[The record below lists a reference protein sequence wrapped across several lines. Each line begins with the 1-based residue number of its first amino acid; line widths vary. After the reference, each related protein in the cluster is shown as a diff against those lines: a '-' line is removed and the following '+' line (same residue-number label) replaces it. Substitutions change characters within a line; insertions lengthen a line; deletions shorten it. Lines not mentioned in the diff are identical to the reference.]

1 MEAGDGQSI
10 INYFK
15 EKQSEDP
22 IFFFFYLVQV
32 DQDNKIANFF

>member
-22 IFFFFYLVQV
+22 MFFLFG
-32 DQDNKIANFF
+32 ASRPR